1 MPQTDQVDKSK
12 VEKLEDLA
20 IKVKLWGQSLGFQQ
34 VAIVKPDL
42 RQASRYLNA
51 WLEKGYQGSM
61 AWMAEHGDKRYHV
74 EKLIPHTVR
83 VITVRMDYLADDKMI
98 AVLKDNNKAY
108 ISRYALGRDYH
119 KLIRKRLST
128 LVEKIKNEVPSM
140 ELSQRP
146 FVDSAPVMEK
156 PLAEQA
162 GLGWIGKNTLLLNRD
177 AGSWFFLGE
186 IYTSLPLPEDSLQQP
201 DRCGNCR
208 ACLKICPT
216 DAFPEPYVLDARKCI
231 SYLTI
236 ENKGSIPEELR
247 SKMGNRVFGCD
258 DCQIICPWNRYAN
271 KSDEADFSPRHNLDN
286 TELLTLFRWDE
297 EEFLRKTEGSPI
309 RRIGY
314 QRWLRNLAVG
324 LGNAE
329 GSVKILEQLEKR
341 VADSSAPVST
351 LVKEHIV
358 WAVEEQ
364 KRKLEKSSAPQ
375 HRNNKEK

>member
-1 MPQTDQVDKSK
+1 MPQTAEEKQLQ

-20 IKVKLWGQSLGFQQ
+20 KKIKSWGESLGFQQ

-42 RQASRYLNA
+42 EQASKYLKD

-61 AWMAEHGDKRYHV
+61 GWMAEYGDKRYCID
-74 EKLIPHTVR
+74 KLVSKTVR
-83 VITVRMDYLADDKMI
+83 VITVRMDYLADNNMI
-98 AVLKDNNKAY
+98 AVLRDNNRAY

-119 KLIRKRLST
+119 KLIRKRLAELADRIKRELPT
-128 LVEKIKNEVPSM
+128 L

-186 IYTSLPLPEDSLQQP
+186 IYTSLPLPEDNFQQL

-208 ACLKICPT
+208 ACIKTCPT
-216 DAFPEPYVLDARKCI
+216 DAFPEPYVLDARRCI

-236 ENKGSIPEELR
+236 ENKGAIPEELR
-247 SKMGNRVFGCD
+247 PKMGNRVFGCD

-271 KSDEADFSPRHNLDN
+271 FSGEEDFSPRHNLHN
-286 TELLTLFRWDE
+286 SELLALFKWSE

-314 QRWLRNLAVG
+314 ERWVRNLAVG

-329 GSVKILEQLEKR
+329 GSVAILKQLEKK
-341 VADSSAPVST
+341 ATDSSA
-351 LVKEHIV
+351 LVKEHID
-358 WAVEEQ
+358 WAIGEQ
-364 KRKLEKSSAPQ
+364 ERKLEKS
-375 HRNNKEK
+375 